1 VSLIDQPRR
10 RSITRTNTFDIAPI
24 QRPLEVISH
33 FPRANLFP
41 SPVIV
46 SNTISATSNQNI
58 SGEAHTYSTAIT
70 IVVYHSIF
78 AVVISVVISN

>member
-1 VSLIDQPRR
+1 ML
-10 RSITRTNTFDIAPI
+10 A
-24 QRPLEVISH
+24 L
-33 FPRANLFP
+33 RAYLFP